1 MSSAIED
8 LKKLGSAEEFFRTLD
23 VPFDPQVLRVARLHI
38 LKRMGEII
46 GALADDAPEA
56 DARFACREA
65 LAAAYEEFTT
75 KAPIETRLFKV
86 LRDRDPARPA
96 RRGGFVPLSDLTG

>member
-1 MSSAIED
+1 VSSAIDD
-8 LKKLGSAEEFFRTLD
+8 LKNLGSAEEFFRTLD
-23 VPFDPQVLRVARLHI
+23 VPFDPRVLRVARLHI
-38 LKRMGEII
+38 LKRMGQII

-56 DARFACREA
+56 DVHAACREA

-96 RRGGFVPLSDLTG
+96 PHGGFVPLSDLTG